1 MNIESEARKI
11 IVKSINCEKEL
22 KAFEIREKLKGKI
35 VIESNEYTELR
46 KKLCFFISKINSIA
60 NSEGKGRDDLGVEI
74 LVKADYLL
82 RKISKTQ
89 SKSVRKMAEGIKKS
103 FLNFRILLNKYDQNI
118 DSVDPQLKN
127 NQDLV
132 EVLTNYEKNW
142 ERGKEFLMD
151 SKKCAQL
158 INFSQIIQA
167 TIEKYKY
174 FKEKVENIDSEVF
187 ILVPCLT
194 LLNALDGSDKNICST
209 YLPSLEDKAT
219 PDFELFHNLLNK
231 YKELCKNLNDPYL
244 IYNTIEASIMEIDV
258 FKENEY
264 LLSIKDKV
272 IDIVKGIRNLSMNL
286 QRNSPQD
293 WNDLLDVVLNDL

>member
-1 MNIESEARKI
+1 MNIEHEARKI
-11 IVKSINCEKEL
+11 IVKAIECEKEL

-35 VIESNEYTELR
+35 VIESSEYTELR
-46 KKLCFFISKINSIA
+46 KRLCKYISMINSVA
-60 NSEGKGRDDLGVEI
+60 NSEGKGREDLGVEI
-74 LVKADYLL
+74 LLKADYLL

-103 FLNFRILLNKYDQNI
+103 FFNFRALLNKYDSNI
-118 DSVDPQLKN
+118 ELVDPQLKN
-127 NQDLV
+127 NQDLSD
-132 EVLTNYEKNW
+132 VLINYEKNW
-142 ERGKEFLMD
+142 ERGKEFLID
-151 SKKCAQL
+151 NKKCSQL

-167 TIEKYKY
+167 TIEKYKS
-174 FKEKVENIDSEVF
+174 FKDKVDNMDSEIF
-187 ILVPCLT
+187 IIVPCLT
-194 LLNALDGSDKNICST
+194 LLNALDGTDKNICST

-286 QRNSPQD
+286 KRNSPQD